1 MSFVDQ
7 TLSNDVFISIVRP
20 SQQKLVTQLTKRTV
34 VAPTGTHD
42 QVLSD
47 DLCVRLC
54 RYCLGTHSGQLRQSL
69 NCANGPYNPSVAE
82 AGTRSQ
88 VVHAGGIEEFG
99 IRVSEVVTAAAP
111 WGFDCESNEKEQ
123 RPAIQVHKKGGAAVL
138 CRNPENSPTER
149 HLIVASPVV
158 PRSGTPMGWTVPS
171 RPYGPQ
177 KPSPMT
183 TGTSSGPA
191 KEPILPKL
199 EKNNTAAKEP
209 ILPRLFKD
217 SGSVSMPIPPEYW

>member
-69 NCANGPYNPSVAE
+69 NCATGPYNPRVAE
-82 AGTRSQ
+82 AGALSQ
-88 VVHAGGIEEFG
+88 VVHVGGIEEFG
-99 IRVSEVVTAAAP
+99 IRASEVVTAAAP
-111 WGFDCESNEKEQ
+111 WGFDCESNKKNKGQTDTFTRTVERSCAEIPKTV
-123 RPAIQVHKKGGAAVL
+123 RLNGALLLHRLSSHGPVHPWDGPSQAD
-138 CRNPENSPTER
+138 
-149 HLIVASPVV
+149 H
-158 PRSGTPMGWTVPS
+158 TVP
-171 RPYGPQ
+171 
-177 KPSPMT
+177 
-183 TGTSSGPA
+183 
-191 KEPILPKL
+191 
-199 EKNNTAAKEP
+199 
-209 ILPRLFKD
+209 
-217 SGSVSMPIPPEYW
+217 GSLVL

>member
-99 IRVSEVVTAAAP
+99 IRASEVVTAAAP
-111 WGFDCESNEKEQ
+111 WGFDCESNKKTKARRTRSQERRKRCCAEIPKTVPLSGTLLLH
-123 RPAIQVHKKGGAAVL
+123 RLSCHGPVHPWGEPSQADH
-138 CRNPENSPTER
+138 T
-149 HLIVASPVV
+149 V
-158 PRSGTPMGWTVPS
+158 PRNLVP
-171 RPYGPQ
+171 
-177 KPSPMT
+177 
-183 TGTSSGPA
+183 
-191 KEPILPKL
+191 
-199 EKNNTAAKEP
+199 
-209 ILPRLFKD
+209 
-217 SGSVSMPIPPEYW
+217 